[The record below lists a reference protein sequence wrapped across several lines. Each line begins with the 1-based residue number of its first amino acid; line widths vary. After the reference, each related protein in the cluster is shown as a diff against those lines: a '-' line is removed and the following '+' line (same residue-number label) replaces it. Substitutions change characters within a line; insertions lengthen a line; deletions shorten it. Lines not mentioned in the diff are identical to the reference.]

1 MSGVE
6 SEDGNVVELALQ
18 YLQRQNKTFCK
29 FISLLCENRRGH
41 VLGCLCLFVCLFV
54 CQEDSVQIGAGSGI
68 TPNGSKITPVDF
80 GTNWAKST
88 SQGHQLRQFNAE

>member
-41 VLGCLCLFVCLFV
+41 VLGCLCLFVCL
-54 CQEDSVQIGAGSGI
+54 SGRFR
-68 TPNGSKITPVDF
+68 TDRRWFRNHAQWLKDH
-80 GTNWAKST
+80 AC
-88 SQGHQLRQFNAE
+88 